1 MRGFDLTA
9 ERRAAQHHLAA
20 AKRYQVSQ
28 VGMAAGELRDAK
40 SAGGIGKMIAQKRFE
55 PGQIEFFSGS

>member
-1 MRGFDLTA
+1 
-9 ERRAAQHHLAA
+9 
-20 AKRYQVSQ
+20 
-28 VGMAAGELRDAK
+28 LRDAK